1 MTLDHHRQP
10 ALETVPLTQV
20 AEGFEKPS
28 QTLEAGEYEWAHPG
42 HAFQPDRV
50 KKVRKIDPTITIAQG
65 LEDLCDF
72 NAPEQKEKERTMEK
86 AEQVEF

>member
-1 MTLDHHRQP
+1 M
-10 ALETVPLTQV
+10 

-50 KKVRKIDPTITIAQG
+50 KKVRKIDPTITIAHG

-72 NAPEQKEKERTMEK
+72 NAPE
-86 AEQVEF
+86 